1 MYVERQSVPRNAPG
15 GGQPGARRPE
25 SHRRQRGEDPDLPEE
40 SRFDA
45 EELIV

>member
-15 GGQPGARRPE
+15 GEQPVARRPGAY
-25 SHRRQRGEDPDLPEE
+25 RRQRGEDPDLPKE